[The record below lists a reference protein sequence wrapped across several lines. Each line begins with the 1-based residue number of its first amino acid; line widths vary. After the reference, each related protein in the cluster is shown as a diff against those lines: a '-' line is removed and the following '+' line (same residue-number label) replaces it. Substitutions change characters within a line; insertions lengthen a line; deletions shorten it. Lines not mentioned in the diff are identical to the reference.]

1 MDGTIEFS
9 VSNMPNHTLER
20 TSNGFGK
27 HPWAG
32 MLDLRNLTAEFE
44 TFLMIGREPIEIRG
58 NRWYQHI
65 RRIK

>member
-1 MDGTIEFS
+1 MDGTIGFGS
-9 VSNMPNHTLER
+9 SNMPNHPLEGS
-20 TSNGFGK
+20 SNAVGR

-58 NRWYQHI
+58 NR
-65 RRIK
+65 